1 MVERTQNRYARASLG
16 NEDNVA
22 RQERHVAAFVTLGNK
37 VVQVNLRKQFAVAA
51 QFNGAHAAIGAGAAA
66 GKQGVHQGAQAG
78 HRIGTGLARL
88 PHHIDLDAAQAAQAG
103 VEVEVG
109 NHLGQLR
116 PERGHKL
123 RQGNACQ
130 RDHACLVDLH
140 LSVAVNHQ
148 RQIDIYR
155 APDLQADFVTRPE
168 DVTGRGGQAGVGHI
182 SLR

>member
-1 MVERTQNRYARASLG
+1 MVERTQNRHTRACLG

-37 VVQVNLRKQFAVAA
+37 VVQVNLRKQFAVSA
-51 QFNGAHAAIGAGAAA
+51 QFNGAHAAVGAGPAA
-66 GKQGVHQGAQAG
+66 GKQGIHQGAQAR
-78 HRIGTGLARL
+78 HRIGAGLARL

-116 PERGHKL
+116 PERGHQV
-123 RQGNACQ
+123 RHRNAAK
-130 RDHACLVDLH
+130 RHHAHLGDLH
-140 LSVAVNHQ
+140 LAVAVYHQ
-148 RQIDIYR
+148 GQIEIHR
-155 APDLQADFVTRPE
+155 APNLQADFVTRPE

-182 SLR
+182 SLG